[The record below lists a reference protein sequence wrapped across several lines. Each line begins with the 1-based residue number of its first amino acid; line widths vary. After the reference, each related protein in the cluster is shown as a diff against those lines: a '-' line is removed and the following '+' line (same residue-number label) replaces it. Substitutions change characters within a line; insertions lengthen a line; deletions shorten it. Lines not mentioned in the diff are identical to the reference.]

1 MIVLQ
6 ELLESTTKV
15 DWAVYKPPARVG
27 WLHAEQRDLISPDQ
41 RYPAT
46 GLRTV
51 IPTAVFSVEEYLWEV
66 VEW

>member
-6 ELLESTTKV
+6 ELLQPTTTV
-15 DWAVYKPPARVG
+15 DWAVYKSPAKIG
-27 WLHAEQRDLISPDQ
+27 WLHAEQRDLTSPDQ

-46 GLRTV
+46 GPRTV

>member
-6 ELLESTTKV
+6 ELLEPTTKV
-15 DWAVYKPPARVG
+15 DWAIYKPPVKIG
-27 WLHAEQRDLISPDQ
+27 WLHAEQRDLSSPEQ

-46 GLRTV
+46 GPRTV
-51 IPTAVFSVEEYLWEV
+51 IPTAVFSLEEYLWEA